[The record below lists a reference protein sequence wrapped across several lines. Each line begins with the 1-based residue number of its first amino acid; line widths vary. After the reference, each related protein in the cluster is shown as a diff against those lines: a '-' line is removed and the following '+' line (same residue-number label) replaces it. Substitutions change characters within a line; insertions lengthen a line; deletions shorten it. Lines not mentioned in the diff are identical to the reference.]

1 MSDIRNVVII
11 GSGPAGYTAGIYT
24 GRANLKPLI
33 IGGYVYG
40 GQLMITSE
48 VENFPGYPNGI
59 KGPEMMKQ
67 MHQQS
72 EKFGAEF
79 IATDCS
85 SIDTTK
91 RPFIVNTQDGNSILT
106 KSIIIATGAKS
117 VWLNAEGE
125 DELKGRG
132 ISTCATCDGSF
143 FKDVPIVV
151 VGGGDSAM
159 EEAIFL
165 TRFASKVSIIHR
177 KNTFRASKI
186 LYERALSNPK
196 IEIKTPYN
204 VKKWNTDENNNLKS
218 VSIING
224 ETGNEDIIDC
234 NGAFIAIGHTPST
247 KFLNKIVETDK
258 DGYIVLKKHTC
269 TSIDGIFACGDVCDA
284 KYRQAITAAGTGCMA
299 AIDCITWL
307 ENNQ

>member
-1 MSDIRNVVII
+1 MSDIHNVVII
-11 GSGPAGYTAGIYT
+11 GSGPAAYTAAIYT

-33 IGGYVYG
+33 IGGYIYG

-48 VENFPGYPNGI
+48 VENFPGFTNGI
-59 KGPEMMKQ
+59 KGPELMKN

-72 EKFGAEF
+72 EKFGAKF

-85 SIDTTK
+85 SIDTTN
-91 RPFIVNTQDGNSILT
+91 RPFIVHTQDGDSILT

-117 VWLNAEGE
+117 AWLNAEGE

-143 FKDVPIVV
+143 FKNVPIIV

-165 TRFASKVSIIHR
+165 TRFASKVYIIHR

-186 LYERALSNPK
+186 LYERALLNSK
-196 IEIKTPYN
+196 IEIKTPYTI
-204 VKKWNTDENNNLKS
+204 KKWNIDENNNLKS
-218 VSIING
+218 ASIINA
-224 ETGNEDIIDC
+224 ETNDEDILEC
-234 NGAFIAIGHTPST
+234 KGAFIAIGHTPSS
-247 KFLNKIVETDK
+247 KFIKEAIETDK
-258 DGYIVLKKHTC
+258 NGYIILKQNTS
-269 TSIDGIFACGDVCDA
+269 TSIDGIFACGDVCDNRY
-284 KYRQAITAAGTGCMA
+284 KQAITAAGSGCMA
-299 AIDCITWL
+299 AIDCAAWL
-307 ENNQ
+307 ENN